1 MCSEDKKTWYVA
13 QYALKGDDSAMVAQ
27 TWLEAATY
35 PQAADA
41 VEGAPVSESIV
52 SVAPTA

>member
-1 MCSEDKKTWYVA
+1 M
-13 QYALKGDDSAMVAQ
+13 LKGDNSAMVAQ

-41 VEGAPVSESIV
+41 VEGAPVSEGTV